1 MSLTR
6 LKATRYVL
14 PLREGGSL
22 PAICDAG
29 VADEYVVKFRGAGQG
44 PKVLVAEVIA
54 AGLAQAAGLPVP
66 DVAVVELGEGFG
78 MGEPNPEIQD
88 LLRASVGLNFGME
101 YLPGAIGFEAAA
113 DLDGVDPDLAASI
126 VWFDA
131 LISNVDRTVRNPN
144 LLLWADGLWLID
156 HGASLYFHHA
166 EQDWMPRAHDR
177 FAMITGHILM
187 PRASS
192 IRVAH
197 ERLRPLITPEVLEA
211 TVADVPDEWL
221 ESPAVAMRQR
231 YVDYLTARLDAPEWL
246 EEAESAR
253 GRH

>member
-1 MSLTR
+1 MTLPR

-22 PAICDAG
+22 PAICDTDG
-29 VADEYVVKFRGAGQG
+29 GSEYVVKFRGAGQG

-54 AGLAQAAGLPVP
+54 ARLAVGAGLPVP
-66 DVAVVELGEGFG
+66 GLAVVELGEGFG

-88 LLRASVGLNFGME
+88 LLRGSVGLNLGME
-101 YLPGAIGFEAAA
+101 YLPGAIGFDAAA
-113 DLDGVDPDLAASI
+113 DLETVDAALAASI

-144 LLLWADGLWLID
+144 LLLWQDALWMID

-166 EQDWMPRAHDR
+166 SQDWLPRAHDR
-177 FAMITGHILM
+177 FAMIANHILM
-187 PRASS
+187 PVASS
-192 IRVAH
+192 ISETH
-197 ERLRPLITPEVLEA
+197 ERLRPRLTADVVEAAVGDVPAEWLDGETEA
-211 TVADVPDEWL
+211 T
-221 ESPAVAMRQR
+221 RRR
-231 YVDYLTARLDAPEWL
+231 YVEYITARLDAREWL

>member
-1 MSLTR
+1 MSLLR

-29 VADEYVVKFRGAGQG
+29 LVDEYVVKFRGAGQG

-78 MGEPNPEIQD
+78 MGEPDPEIQD

-101 YLPGAIGFEAAA
+101 YLPGAIGFDAAA
-113 DLDGVDPDLAASI
+113 DLASVDPDLAASI

-144 LLLWADGLWLID
+144 LLLWADALWLID

-166 EQDWMPRAHDR
+166 EQNWMPRVHDR
-177 FAMITGHILM
+177 FAMITSHILM

-192 IRVAH
+192 IRDAH
-197 ERLRPLITPEVLEA
+197 ARLRPMVTSEVVEA
-211 TVADVPDEWL
+211 AVADVPEEWL
-221 ESPAVAMRQR
+221 DSPAVAQRQR
-231 YVDYLTARLDAPEWL
+231 YVDYINARLDAPEWL